1 MSPFNLTFLVTIFLS
16 LIFSTLAKVDPTLT
30 RPKSQT
36 LSYIESSCNGTLY
49 RELCIRSLSKFASRN
64 DIEGPQHLAHVALS
78 ISLVRAIQ
86 TKNYLVGVSKELN
99 AMNNINNDN
108 INNSNIDKK
117 KRRQYQTIQDC
128 VNQLSDSV
136 DQLSQSIKELR
147 RMNKKSNMSGS
158 SSSSRIND
166 DFLFHFNNVE
176 TWVST
181 ALTDASSC
189 VYAFPGHRMSKRTAS
204 IRGKAM
210 NVAQVTSNALAFI
223 HKYMEAASRNTKP

>member
-1 MSPFNLTFLVTIFLS
+1 MSPFNITFLVTIFLS
-16 LIFSTLAKVDPTLT
+16 LFFPTLGKVDPTLS

-49 RELCIRSLSKFASRN
+49 RELCIRSLSKFASTN
-64 DIEGPQHLAHVALS
+64 EIDGPQHLAHVALS
-78 ISLVRAIQ
+78 ISLARAIH
-86 TKNYLVGVSKELN
+86 TKNFLVGVSKELD
-99 AMNNINNDN
+99 AINNL
-108 INNSNIDKK
+108 NNNNNNNNDRK
-117 KRRQYQTIQDC
+117 KRREYQTIQDC

-147 RMNKKSNMSGS
+147 RMNNK
-158 SSSSRIND
+158 SSRSTIND
-166 DFLFHFNNVE
+166 DFLWHINNVE

-223 HKYMEAASRNTKP
+223 HKYMEAATRNTKP